1 MRRSPR
7 KNLQKRRRQ
16 NPQTVLRM
24 LQSIFDWCF
33 IKCICDLWWSI
44 ENMFGV
50 NAKRVVVPGFRFFE
64 VDSRYFQS
72 LFALWWQSL
81 KKRRCVV
88 DRVTTAV
95 VAFYRWLWSMSV
107 YIGDILWQIWLVTI
121 PETLLLQVNNLFWFV
136 WNVAISILRTVSLL
150 QPCGLSVLLDALNP
164 LAIC

>member
-1 MRRSPR
+1 MRRGPR

-33 IKCICDLWWSI
+33 IKCIFYLWWSI
-44 ENMFGV
+44 EV
-50 NAKRVVVPGFRFFE
+50 YVWSECKRVVVPGFRFFE
-64 VDSRYFQS
+64 MDSRYLQS
-72 LFALWWQSL
+72 LFALFWQSL

-95 VAFYRWLWSMSV
+95 VASDRWLWSMSV
-107 YIGDILWQIWLVTI
+107 YIGDIPWQIWLVTI
-121 PETLLLQVNNLFWFV
+121 PETLLFQVKKLFWFV